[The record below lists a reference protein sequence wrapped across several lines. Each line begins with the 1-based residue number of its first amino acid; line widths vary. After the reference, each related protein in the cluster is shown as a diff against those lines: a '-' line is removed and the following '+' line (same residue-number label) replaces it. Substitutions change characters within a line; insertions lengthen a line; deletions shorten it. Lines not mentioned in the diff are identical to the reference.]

1 MQLISLRQL
10 LCTSFF
16 CFLLFTLLGCRKMS
30 NSLDKEFDAQITKNF
45 FKVSVSSNPE
55 VAKVAD
61 NWSKQKGFIEQL
73 DVFVK
78 KNGMPVW
85 DKSMVKLFNNAQVEL
100 RIESSPASSGVIM
113 IPLKDPLTSDIK
125 SYVVCN
131 KHADSVYTYRLYN
144 KEDLVN
150 INANGLD
157 SLKNATNVTLSLFSY
172 FEKEVNGKASTFF
185 GGNANLTIKNVSM
198 IETTPQTNNG
208 ENLPIIE
215 TYFCGNYFTIRWVE
229 QVIVNGNTVF
239 QARETLVAV
248 ACVQLIGGWDPSD
261 VGSPMPRVM
270 DGGGGGGG
278 VYVYSGNNNEP
289 PAAWW
294 TYGSGYNGVYLT
306 GTWDSYQN
314 IYPYW
319 ANYPI
324 TTSYSETDF
333 LIHNLIEILE
343 LQQPGQINLLRGN
356 LNLVFPLHEYL
367 TNSPEPVEEKVRK
380 VKEHLDYMVANQAYK
395 TFVLNYTSNDNT
407 ATMWWEND
415 TWLTNNFSFSAACP
429 LGWCGLKQAEKVFI
443 FLYPVSAF
451 MIKINSDVAKSETRQ
466 MFNIDINAPMP
477 PNDKSNAFLH
487 AFWCSMNLFSVGED
501 KARAFATA
509 HETET
514 PQQLQME
521 RTMDI
526 FNNEVGFN
534 IAKTQSNLFSNHVY
548 QALISGQLRYLSPI
562 NNSDPYFWGGFLN
575 GTPVP
580 ETHGITGI
588 TLIVPTNQ

>member
-1 MQLISLRQL
+1 MKSNSTVISAFILAL
-10 LCTSFF
+10 FF
-16 CFLLFTLLGCRKMS
+16 LSSIFQGCRKMS
-30 NSLDKEFDAQITKNF
+30 NSLDKEFDAQITKDF
-45 FKVSVSSNPE
+45 FEVPVSSNPE

-73 DVFVK
+73 DVFIK

-85 DKSMVKLFNNAQVEL
+85 DKSMVKLFNNAQVESG
-100 RIESSPASSGVIM
+100 IESTPASSGVIM

-150 INANGLD
+150 INSNGLD

-172 FEKEVNGKASTFF
+172 FEKEVNGKASTSF

-198 IETTPQTNNG
+198 VDTLLQTNSG
-208 ENLPIIE
+208 ENLLITE
-215 TYFCGNYFTIRWVE
+215 SYFCGNYFTIRWVE

-261 VGSPMPRVM
+261 VGAPMPRVM

-278 VYVYSGNNNEP
+278 VYVFSGNNNEP

-324 TTSYSETDF
+324 TTSFSETDF
-333 LIHNLIEILE
+333 MIHNLTELLE
-343 LQQPGQINLLRGN
+343 LQPAQINLLRAN
-356 LNLVFPLHEYL
+356 LNTVFPLYTYL
-367 TNSPEPVEEKVRK
+367 TNAPEPAEEKANK
-380 VKEHLDYMVANQAYK
+380 LKEHLAYMVANQAYK
-395 TFVLNYTSNDNT
+395 TFVLNYTANDNT
-407 ATMWWEND
+407 SKMWWD
-415 TWLTNNFSFSAACP
+415 RDGYDF
-429 LGWCGLKQAEKVFI
+429 GI
-443 FLYPVSAF
+443 
-451 MIKINSDVAKSETRQ
+451 
-466 MFNIDINAPMP
+466 P
-477 PNDKSNAFLH
+477 P
-487 AFWCSMNLFSVGED
+487 
-501 KARAFATA
+501 FAW
-509 HETET
+509 
-514 PQQLQME
+514 
-521 RTMDI
+521 
-526 FNNEVGFN
+526 
-534 IAKTQSNLFSNHVY
+534 S
-548 QALISGQLRYLSPI
+548 
-562 NNSDPYFWGGFLN
+562 
-575 GTPVP
+575 
-580 ETHGITGI
+580 
-588 TLIVPTNQ
+588 